1 MDACHLLLGR
11 PWQYDHRA
19 THDGRSNTYSFWDA
33 GRRCILR
40 PMFANAIK
48 DDIFSVQKRVSKD
61 TTKPR
66 TASFQGGGDDV
77 AASARDNLRN
87 VLKLVLLALKFH
99 QLNRRRMK
107 LSPPSKLHVL
117 HKLLQGM
124 CRSIDTRGSSRLI

>member
-1 MDACHLLLGR
+1 MLLGR
-11 PWQYDHRA
+11 PCQYDHRA
-19 THDGRSNTYSFWDA
+19 THDGRSNTFSFEGA

-87 VLKLVLLALKFH
+87 VLQECSFSSEV
-99 QLNRRRMK
+99 
-107 LSPPSKLHVL
+107 PPSELKKDEV
-117 HKLLQGM
+117 KPTFKTP
-124 CRSIDTRGSSRLI
+124 CAT